1 MATLGGAAALG
12 LADQIG
18 SLEIG
23 KRGDMIAIDVTT
35 LHTVPTA
42 SPWSA
47 IAYAATACDVRH
59 VAVDG
64 RVAVRDRTLHTLD
77 VSEVRT
83 RARAAAARL
92 FH

>member
-12 LADQIG
+12 LASEIG

-23 KRGDMIAIDVTT
+23 KRADVIAVDITA

-47 IAYAATACDVRH
+47 IAYAARSCDVRH

-64 RVAVRDRTLHTLD
+64 VLAVRDGTLLTLQ
-77 VSEVRT
+77 VNHVRD
-83 RARAAAARL
+83 RARDAATRL
-92 FH
+92 FR